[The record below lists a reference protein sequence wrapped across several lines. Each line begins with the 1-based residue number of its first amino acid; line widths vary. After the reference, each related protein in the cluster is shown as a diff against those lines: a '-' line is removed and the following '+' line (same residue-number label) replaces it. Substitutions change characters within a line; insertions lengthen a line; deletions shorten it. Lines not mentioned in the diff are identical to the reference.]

1 MSPDIAGQQ
10 YDAAERGDGGRHRNH
25 QPVRNLGGSVGIS
38 LITTFVARGAQAH
51 QALLVGHLT
60 PYHRA
65 YLDWLNRTQSI
76 LAPHGGSVTG
86 HDQAYGL
93 MNQTLQQQ
101 AALWAY
107 IDQFRMLAI
116 VCVLVAPIIFLYKRT
131 E

>member
-1 MSPDIAGQQ
+1 M
-10 YDAAERGDGGRHRNH
+10 
-25 QPVRNLGGSVGIS
+25 
-38 LITTFVARGAQAH
+38 
-51 QALLVGHLT
+51 GHLT

-76 LAPHGGSVTG
+76 LALHGGSVTA

-93 MNQTLQQQ
+93 IYQTLQQQ

-116 VCVLVAPIIFLYKRT
+116 VYLLVAPIIFLLQKGWMPGDPFTRAPT
-131 E
+131 VSTKDRRR